1 MSALGQKQ
9 TCAAQKVMSA
19 LPPKADMCSA
29 TWDVRSSG
37 LVSYLLSVL
46 VRTPDQMQ
54 LANVVTIP
62 CE

>member
-1 MSALGQKQ
+1 MSALLL
-9 TCAAQKVMSA
+9 T
-19 LPPKADMCSA
+19 ADVCGANRHVCFGSEA
-29 TWDVRSSG
+29 DIAPG
-37 LVSYLLSVL
+37 LQVSLLLLSVL